1 VSNGHSRA
9 MMLTE
14 SNVARVVKGIRDGT
28 TRIDPE
34 QVSVMWRPGAESRA
48 GSVDASSSPDALADY
63 IERMFFDPSVEGVK
77 VVVFD

>member
-14 SNVARVVKGIRDGT
+14 SNVAWVVKGIRDGT
-28 TRIDPE
+28 TRIDPR
-34 QVSVMWRPGAESRA
+34 QVAVMWRPNAEARP
-48 GSVDASSSPDALADY
+48 GSVDASSPDALADY

-77 VVVFD
+77 VVVLD